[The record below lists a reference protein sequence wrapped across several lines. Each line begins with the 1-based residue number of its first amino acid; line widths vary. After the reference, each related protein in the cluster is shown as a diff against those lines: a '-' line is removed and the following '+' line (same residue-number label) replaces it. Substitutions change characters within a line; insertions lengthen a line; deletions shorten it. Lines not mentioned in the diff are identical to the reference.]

1 MWQPAKRRSL
11 QKRTLF
17 NPESISTHWPPSPA
31 FFGHGTGPGSLS
43 GIGGEPNSHTA
54 KARVLLVE
62 DDEAVTS
69 PIADLLVA
77 WGYEVEIA
85 TGGLDALKKL
95 AVFDPLVVLCNLSGP
110 LARAADLVESI
121 HYGVPDVNCI
131 IIAESAD
138 PKEAAEVPRAG
149 ASVITGRPLNPE
161 HLREQLKRYLPF
173 GPPM

>member
-17 NPESISTHWPPSPA
+17 NPESMSTHWPASSA
-31 FFGHGTGPGSLS
+31 SFGRGSGPGSWS
-43 GIGGEPNSHTA
+43 GSSGEPNSDTT
-54 KARVLLVE
+54 KMRVLLVE
-62 DDEAVTS
+62 DDEALPS

-77 WGYEVEIA
+77 WDYEVEIA
-85 TGGLDALKKL
+85 AGGLDALKKL

-110 LARAADLVESI
+110 LARAAALVESI

-131 IIAESAD
+131 IIAEFAD
-138 PKEAAEVPRAG
+138 SKDAAEVLKAG

-161 HLREQLKRYLPF
+161 HLREQLKTYLPF

>member
-17 NPESISTHWPPSPA
+17 SPESINTYWAPSSVS
-31 FFGHGTGPGSLS
+31 FGHGTGPGSWS
-43 GIGGEPNSHTA
+43 GSNGEPNSHTT
-54 KARVLLVE
+54 KLRVLLVE
-62 DDEAVTS
+62 DDEALPS
-69 PIADLLVA
+69 PIAELLIA

-85 TGGLDALKKL
+85 TGGPDALRKL

-110 LARAADLVESI
+110 PTRAADLVQNI

-138 PKEAAEVPRAG
+138 PKEAAEAIRAG
-149 ASVITGRPLNPE
+149 ASVITGRPPNPE
-161 HLREQLKRYLPF
+161 NLREQLKSYFPF